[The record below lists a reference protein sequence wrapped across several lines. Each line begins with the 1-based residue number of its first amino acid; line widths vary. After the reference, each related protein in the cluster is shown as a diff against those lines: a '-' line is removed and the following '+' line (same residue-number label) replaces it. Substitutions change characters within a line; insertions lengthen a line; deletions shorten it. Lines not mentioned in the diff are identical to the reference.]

1 MSAIKEKKSVKKAVL
16 LGFAQTPKQS
26 VFQLE
31 KKKTSLD
38 ALRGFLDELGFASW
52 EYNRLLAPIDGADTG
67 KPRYFFKA
75 KLYDDKFFSFS
86 RGQYLVQVFFGK
98 KKVIM
103 SVTTTDDVQERLK
116 IIMMNYAQVVDKEKL
131 KQTQVLK

>member
-1 MSAIKEKKSVKKAVL
+1 MEKPVGKKQTKKAVL
-16 LGFAQTPKQS
+16 LGYAQTPKQS

-31 KKKTSLD
+31 KKKLSLD
-38 ALRGFLDELGFASW
+38 AIRGFLDELGFASW

-75 KLYDDKFFSFS
+75 TLYDDKFFSFT

-98 KKVIM
+98 KKIIM
-103 SVTTTDDVQERLK
+103 SVTTTDYVQERLK
-116 IIMMNYAQVVDKEKL
+116 IIILSYTQLIEKKEDVK
-131 KQTQVLK
+131 K